1 MSLINPVYR
10 EQILDGIRADGVEVH
25 EVVLTLPEE
34 QLRVRIDA
42 DQLDVAAR
50 QWRHDHVARALTTFA
65 DVTGAHLVDAS
76 QPPDQVADAV
86 AMSIRSAPSH

>member
-42 DQLDVAAR
+42 DSWMSLPASGDTTMLPAR
-50 QWRHDHVARALTTFA
+50 
-65 DVTGAHLVDAS
+65 S
-76 QPPDQVADAV
+76 PP
-86 AMSIRSAPSH
+86 SPT